1 MPISEADKRVGFKVA
16 DAFDD
21 GEFDRV
27 ARFWTDDESAFVDIA
42 KYDGSPGPGIVSY
55 ATLGLSASPL
65 MDGAT
70 EAPFRLEICG
80 AADEAYD
87 RFPNMLASAAF
98 AVLDGEFVF
107 PDRILGGI
115 VEGYYPDLE
124 MKHLLFMT
132 PFLWGDRLQSF
143 DAAGRQVAFLQA
155 VPISNAEMELAL
167 RTSVDE
173 MTDLLVARGAEPT
186 DLARASVV

>member
-1 MPISEADKRVGFKVA
+1 MAISEADQRVGFKVA
-16 DAFDD
+16 DAFDG

-27 ARFWTDDESAFVDIA
+27 ARFWTEDESAFVDVA
-42 KYDGSPGPGIVSY
+42 EYGGSPGPGIASY
-55 ATLGLSASPL
+55 STLGLSAAPL
-65 MDGAT
+65 MDGDT
-70 EAPFRLEICG
+70 QMPFGVEICG
-80 AADEAYD
+80 AADD
-87 RFPNMLASAAF
+87 GFDLFPNILASAAF
-98 AVLDGEFVF
+98 QVLDGEFVY

-124 MKHLLFMT
+124 MKHLLFMS

-155 VPISNAEMELAL
+155 VPISNAELELAM

-173 MTDLLVARGAEPT
+173 MTDLMMARGAEPT